1 MVVWA
6 GRGRVPGVGTRLR
19 PLAAE
24 RGLPT
29 DASET
34 VRAEFGRWPGEVFGA
49 TWITWAEV
57 KRVDWDEP
65 AETIDRRVH
74 RYQRTADGLRYV
86 GKAVW
91 DAGHAEALGTPDS
104 ISDPVEGWPEGT
116 EWTVGDTVFRAQ
128 KIRRRDAV
136 QPGGEWQPVWTAMET
151 LASLHGDDNVRLVVW
166 FDN

>member
-1 MVVWA
+1 M
-6 GRGRVPGVGTRLR
+6 
-19 PLAAE
+19 
-24 RGLPT
+24 
-29 DASET
+29 
-34 VRAEFGRWPGEVFGA
+34 FGA